1 MLASECSWSSSSSS
15 SSTVTAA
22 GATAIAHAR
31 LEAIQSVWKRIYS
44 QHQRGEPSLA
54 AFTWKYGMH
63 HQRQLVD
70 LPRVHVQDLLAA
82 SKPQSLLLL
91 ASTASF
97 PLNCSLSHNGARTIF
112 SICVPSSTLSKR
124 LGAGPH
130 LPHHT
135 CRKLRRKRSK
145 LNSFKSSTTLINP
158 NPKAV
163 KPCAL
168 PNAYNSSCPHALASF
183 PLLIFP
189 GAVRRIFAPEGSAA
203 PSCIRASWQGF
214 RLHGRF
220 LLRSSNGFER
230 KHQINW

>member
-1 MLASECSWSSSSSS
+1 MGARARPPSGFKTTKPS
-15 SSTVTAA
+15 AA
-22 GATAIAHAR
+22 G
-31 LEAIQSVWKRIYS
+31 LDGFLPVELQSPRTMVP
-44 QHQRGEPSLA
+44 GPSS
-54 AFTWKYGMH
+54 AF
-63 HQRQLVD
+63 VFP
-70 LPRVHVQDLLAA
+70 LPR
-82 SKPQSLLLL
+82 SR
-91 ASTASF
+91 
-97 PLNCSLSHNGARTIF
+97 CR
-112 SICVPSSTLSKR
+112 KR